1 MIYNCGENFARLTD
15 GVVNVEDKYFVY
27 DMAVAEYMM
36 GVNLPSKVDTDTD
49 SETLKFPDLVLE
61 KDELSDVI
69 TSLDAEAD
77 SNPDY
82 VRMFKIRHESYI
94 FMTAWSCSVG
104 SCHSSR

>member
-1 MIYNCGENFARLTD
+1 
-15 GVVNVEDKYFVY
+15 
-27 DMAVAEYMM
+27 MM
-36 GVNLPSKVDTDTD
+36 RVNLPSKVDTDTD
-49 SETLKFPDLVLE
+49 SETLKFPELVLE

-77 SNPDY
+77 LTLDL
-82 VRMFKIRHESYI
+82 VEMFLIRHEFYI